1 MGLLNNNNHR
11 RNKRANLR
19 KANGGGTVP
28 TNNSNTAG
36 IDFSGGGGFSFGSYD
51 PNANTF
57 QTTVDSNQVSTP
69 ILSAANNPTQSAQIL
84 PSGGGNMM
92 GYMQLAAAA
101 TPMVMGF
108 IQSNK
113 QRKLAND
120 FETKRL
126 AKEADVQKLMANRAE
141 VRNPYANLAVAT
153 EAAEFQ
159 AQQVDQ
165 SLANTLDAIQA
176 GGFGA
181 GGATALAREAAKA
194 KQGISADIQKQEAMN
209 QKMFAQGEQLRQ
221 DEMIQQDLDKI
232 NFEIGNLDR
241 LEQKEMDARS
251 AQMATA
257 QAGVGGTM
265 QMAQSIMSNP
275 EAMKSISGLF
285 GG

>member
-1 MGLLNNNNHR
+1 MGLLNKNNYR

-19 KANGGGTVP
+19 KQTNPFAQGQSQTYSVLQSAQNQPNYVMQSSGNTPLQSTNLVANASG
-28 TNNSNTAG
+28 SNTG
-36 IDFSGGGGFSFGSYD
+36 LVSGGGGS
-51 PNANTF
+51 
-57 QTTVDSNQVSTP
+57 
-69 ILSAANNPTQSAQIL
+69 
-84 PSGGGNMM
+84 GGNMM

-120 FETKRL
+120 LETQRL
-126 AKEADVQKLMANRAE
+126 AKEADVQKLMANRAA

-165 SLANTLDAIQA
+165 SLANTLDAMQA

-181 GGATALAREAAKA
+181 GGATALAREAAKS
-194 KQGISADIQKQEAMN
+194 KQGISADIQKQEATN
-209 QKMFAQGEQLRQ
+209 QQLFGRGEQIRQ
-221 DEMIQQDLDKI
+221 DEMILQEEDKI
-232 NFEIGNLDR
+232 GYELSNLAR
-241 LEQKEMDARS
+241 LDQKEMDARS

-257 QAGVGGTM
+257 QGGVGGSM
-265 QMAQSIMSNP
+265 QMMQSIMQNP
-275 EAMKSISGLF
+275 EAMSQISGLF

>member
-1 MGLLNNNNHR
+1 MGLLNNNNYR

-19 KANGGGTVP
+19 KQTNPFAQGQSQTYSVLQSAQNQPNYVMQSSGNTPLQSTNLVANASG
-28 TNNSNTAG
+28 SNTG
-36 IDFSGGGGFSFGSYD
+36 LVSGGGGS
-51 PNANTF
+51 
-57 QTTVDSNQVSTP
+57 
-69 ILSAANNPTQSAQIL
+69 
-84 PSGGGNMM
+84 GGNMM

-120 FETKRL
+120 LETQRL
-126 AKEADVQKLMANRAE
+126 AKEADVQKLMANRAA

-165 SLANTLDAIQA
+165 SLANTLDAMQA

-181 GGATALAREAAKA
+181 GGATALAREAAKS
-194 KQGISADIQKQEAMN
+194 KQGISADIQKQEATN
-209 QKMFAQGEQLRQ
+209 QQLFGRGEQIRQ
-221 DEMIQQDLDKI
+221 DEMILQEEDKI
-232 NFEIGNLDR
+232 GYELSNLAR
-241 LEQKEMDARS
+241 LDQKEMDARS

-257 QAGVGGTM
+257 QGGVGGSM

-275 EAMKSISGLF
+275 EAMSQISGLF

>member
-1 MGLLNNNNHR
+1 MGLLNKNNNR

-19 KANGGGTVP
+19 KQEGTVP
-28 TNNSNTAG
+28 ITN
-36 IDFSGGGGFSFGSYD
+36 SGSTSWGSGNNITYT
-51 PNANTF
+51 PPANNPP
-57 QTTVDSNQVSTP
+57 QITVDSNQVSTP
-69 ILSAANNPTQSAQIL
+69 ILSAANNPTQSAQTL
-84 PSGGGNMM
+84 PSGGGGNMM

-113 QRKLAND
+113 QRKLAKEL
-120 FETKRL
+120 ETARL

-159 AQQVDQ
+159 AQQADQ
-165 SLANTLDAIQA
+165 SLANTLDAMQA

-181 GGATALAREAAKA
+181 GGATALAREAAKS
-194 KQGISADIQKQEAMN
+194 KQGISADIQKQEAAN
-209 QKMFAQGEQLRQ
+209 QQLFAKGEELRQ
-221 DEMIQQDLDKI
+221 DEMVQQDLDKI
-232 NFEIGNLDR
+232 NFEVGNLDR
-241 LEQKEMDARS
+241 LEQKEMDARD

-275 EAMKSISGLF
+275 EAMSQISGLF

>member
-11 RNKRANLR
+11 RNKRANSR
-19 KANGGGTVP
+19 KQNTGSGSLGYQPGTFSTQGLGSSTSLLGSGNAFQNSQPNLSLNVSPLNTSNPSASTGVGG
-28 TNNSNTAG
+28 
-36 IDFSGGGGFSFGSYD
+36 
-51 PNANTF
+51 
-57 QTTVDSNQVSTP
+57 
-69 ILSAANNPTQSAQIL
+69 
-84 PSGGGNMM
+84 GGGNMM
-92 GYMQLAAAA
+92 GYMQMAAAA

-120 FETKRL
+120 LETQRL
-126 AKEADVQKLMANRAE
+126 AKEADVQKLMANRAA

-165 SLANTLDAIQA
+165 SLANTLDAMQA

-194 KQGISADIQKQEAMN
+194 KQGISADIQKQEAAN
-209 QKMFAQGEQLRQ
+209 QQLFARGEQLRQ

-257 QAGVGGTM
+257 QGGVSGTLG
-265 QMAQSIMSNP
+265 MAQSIMSNP
-275 EAMKSISGLF
+275 DMVKSISGIF

>member
-11 RNKRANLR
+11 KNKKANLR
-19 KANGGGTVP
+19 KQQTLGGNYSQQAAASGANV
-28 TNNSNTAG
+28 
-36 IDFSGGGGFSFGSYD
+36 
-51 PNANTF
+51 
-57 QTTVDSNQVSTP
+57 NQS
-69 ILSAANNPTQSAQIL
+69 
-84 PSGGGNMM
+84 PSGGYTFSTSGTGGGYINPNQQSSASSQFDSSGNMM

-108 IQSNK
+108 IQNRK
-113 QRKLAND
+113 QKGIAEDL
-120 FETKRL
+120 ETKRL

-141 VRNPYANLAVAT
+141 IKNPYANLAVAT

-181 GGATALAREAAKA
+181 GGATALAREAAKS
-194 KQGISADIQKQEAMN
+194 KQGISADIQKQEATN
-209 QKMFAQGEQLRQ
+209 QKFFAQGEQIRQ
-221 DEMIQQDLDKI
+221 QAEIDKELDTI

-241 LEQKEMDARS
+241 LEQKEMDART
-251 AQMATA
+251 AQQASG
-257 QAGVGGTM
+257 QAGVSGTM

-275 EAMKSISGLF
+275 EAMSQISGLF

>member
-1 MGLLNNNNHR
+1 MKDGTLSSGSLGYQPGTFSTQGLGSSTSLLGSGNAFQNSQPNLSLNVSPLNTTNPS
-11 RNKRANLR
+11 ASTGI
-19 KANGGGTVP
+19 GG
-28 TNNSNTAG
+28 
-36 IDFSGGGGFSFGSYD
+36 
-51 PNANTF
+51 
-57 QTTVDSNQVSTP
+57 
-69 ILSAANNPTQSAQIL
+69 
-84 PSGGGNMM
+84 GGGNMM
-92 GYMQLAAAA
+92 GYMQMAAAA

-108 IQSNK
+108 IQNRK
-113 QRKLAND
+113 QKGIADKL
-120 FETKRL
+120 ETARL
-126 AKEADVQKLMANRAE
+126 AKEEDVQKLMANRAE

-165 SLANTLDAIQA
+165 SLANTLDAMQA

-181 GGATALAREAAKA
+181 GGATALAREAAKS
-194 KQGISADIQKQEAMN
+194 KQGISADIQKQEATN
-209 QKMFAQGEQLRQ
+209 QQLFARGEQLRQ

-241 LEQKEMDARS
+241 LEQKEMDART
-251 AQMATA
+251 AQQASG

-275 EAMKSISGLF
+275 EAMSQISGLF

>member
-1 MGLLNNNNHR
+1 MGLLNNNNNR

-19 KANGGGTVP
+19 KQEGTVP
-28 TNNSNTAG
+28 ITNSGSTGWGSSNITTYTPPANNPPQITA
-36 IDFSGGGGFSFGSYD
+36 
-51 PNANTF
+51 A
-57 QTTVDSNQVSTP
+57 SNQISTP
-69 ILSAANNPTQSAQIL
+69 ILNAANNPTQSAQTL
-84 PSGGGNMM
+84 SSGGGGNMM

-113 QRKLAND
+113 QRNLAKD
-120 FETKRL
+120 LETKRL

-159 AQQVDQ
+159 AQQADQ
-165 SLANTLDAIQA
+165 SLANTLDAMQA

-181 GGATALAREAAKA
+181 GGATALAREASKS
-194 KQGISADIQKQEAMN
+194 KQGISANIQKQEAAN
-209 QKMFAQGEQLRQ
+209 QTMFAKGEQLRQ

-232 NFEIGNLDR
+232 NFEVGNLDR
-241 LEQKEMDARS
+241 LEQKEMDARD

-275 EAMKSISGLF
+275 EAMSQISGLF

>member
-11 RNKRANLR
+11 RSKRNSLR
-19 KANGGGTVP
+19 KQIGNPFAQGQSQTYSVLQSAQNQPNYVMQSSGNTPLQSNNLLANASGP
-28 TNNSNTAG
+28 NTG
-36 IDFSGGGGFSFGSYD
+36 LVSGGGG
-51 PNANTF
+51 
-57 QTTVDSNQVSTP
+57 
-69 ILSAANNPTQSAQIL
+69 
-84 PSGGGNMM
+84 GGGNMM

-120 FETKRL
+120 LETKRL
-126 AKEADVQKLMANRAE
+126 AKEEDVQRLMANRAE

-165 SLANTLDAIQA
+165 SLANTLDAMQA

-181 GGATALAREAAKA
+181 GGATALAREAAKS
-194 KQGISADIQKQEAMN
+194 KQGISADIQKQEATN
-209 QKMFAQGEQLRQ
+209 QQLFGRGEQIRQ

-241 LEQKEMDARS
+241 LEQREMDARS

-257 QAGVGGTM
+257 QGGVSGTLG
-265 QMAQSIMSNP
+265 MAQSIMSNP
-275 EAMKSISGLF
+275 DMVNSISGIF

>member
-19 KANGGGTVP
+19 KQEGTVP
-28 TNNSNTAG
+28 ITGSNTAG
-36 IDFSGGGGFSFGSYD
+36 IDFSGGGGFSFGSYN
-51 PNANTF
+51 PNAGNAP
-57 QTTVDSNQVSTP
+57 QITVDSNQVSTP
-69 ILSAANNPTQSAQIL
+69 ILSAANNPTQSAQTSL
-84 PSGGGNMM
+84 SGSGGNMM

-120 FETKRL
+120 LETKRL
-126 AKEADVQKLMANRAE
+126 AKEEDVQKLMANRAE
-141 VRNPYANLAVAT
+141 IRNPYANLAVAT
-153 EAAEFQ
+153 EAAEFE
-159 AQQVDQ
+159 AQQADQ
-165 SLANTLDAIQA
+165 SLANTLDAMQA

-194 KQGISADIQKQEAMN
+194 KQGISADIQKQEATN
-209 QKMFAQGEQLRQ
+209 QRLFAQGEQIRQ
-221 DEMIQQDLDKI
+221 QAGIDKELDTI

-251 AQMATA
+251 AQMSTA

>member
-1 MGLLNNNNHR
+1 MGLLNNNNNR
-11 RNKRANLR
+11 KNKRANLR
-19 KANGGGTVP
+19 KDGTLSSGSLGYQPGTFSTQGLGSSTSLLGSGNAFQNSQPNLSLNVSPLNTTNPSASTGIGG
-28 TNNSNTAG
+28 
-36 IDFSGGGGFSFGSYD
+36 
-51 PNANTF
+51 
-57 QTTVDSNQVSTP
+57 
-69 ILSAANNPTQSAQIL
+69 
-84 PSGGGNMM
+84 GGGNMM

-108 IQSNK
+108 IQNRK
-113 QRKLAND
+113 QKGIADKL
-120 FETKRL
+120 ETARL
-126 AKEADVQKLMANRAE
+126 AKEEDVQKLMANRAE

-165 SLANTLDAIQA
+165 SLANTLDAMQA

-181 GGATALAREAAKA
+181 GGATALAREAAKS
-194 KQGISADIQKQEAMN
+194 KQGISADIQKQEATN
-209 QKMFAQGEQLRQ
+209 QQLFARGEQLRQ

-241 LEQKEMDARS
+241 LEQKEMDART
-251 AQMATA
+251 AQQASG

-275 EAMKSISGLF
+275 EAMSQISGLF

>member
-1 MGLLNNNNHR
+1 MGLLNNNNNR

-19 KANGGGTVP
+19 KQEGTVP
-28 TNNSNTAG
+28 ITNSGSTSWGNSNITTYTPPANNPPQITA
-36 IDFSGGGGFSFGSYD
+36 
-51 PNANTF
+51 A
-57 QTTVDSNQVSTP
+57 SNQISTP
-69 ILSAANNPTQSAQIL
+69 ILNAANNPTQLAQT
-84 PSGGGNMM
+84 SSSGGGGNMM

-113 QRKLAND
+113 QRILAKQL
-120 FETKRL
+120 ETARL

-159 AQQVDQ
+159 AQQADQ
-165 SLANTLDAIQA
+165 SLANTLDAMQA

-181 GGATALAREAAKA
+181 GGATALAREAAKS
-194 KQGISADIQKQEAMN
+194 KQGISADIQKQEAAN
-209 QKMFAQGEQLRQ
+209 QTMFAKGEELRQ
-221 DEMIQQDLDKI
+221 DEMIQQDVDKI
-232 NFEIGNLDR
+232 NFEVGNLDR
-241 LEQKEMDARS
+241 LEQKEMDARD

-275 EAMKSISGLF
+275 EAMSQISGLF

>member
-19 KANGGGTVP
+19 KQNPGFTINLDDLNAATQGDDNYNLGNPLGGGPKPMDT
-28 TNNSNTAG
+28 
-36 IDFSGGGGFSFGSYD
+36 GG
-51 PNANTF
+51 
-57 QTTVDSNQVSTP
+57 
-69 ILSAANNPTQSAQIL
+69 
-84 PSGGGNMM
+84 GGGNMM

-108 IQSNK
+108 IQNRK
-113 QRKLAND
+113 QKGIAEE

-126 AKEADVQKLMANRAE
+126 AKEEDVQKLMANRAA
-141 VRNPYANLAVAT
+141 VRNPYSNLAVAT

-159 AQQVDQ
+159 AQQVDP
-165 SLANTLDAIQA
+165 SLANTLDAMQA

-181 GGATALAREAAKA
+181 GGATALAREAAKS
-194 KQGISADIQKQEAMN
+194 KQGISADIQKQEAAN
-209 QKMFAQGEQLRQ
+209 QTMFAKGEQLRQ

-241 LEQKEMDARS
+241 LEQREMDART
-251 AQMATA
+251 AQQASG
-257 QAGVGGTM
+257 QAGVSGSM
-265 QMAQSIMSNP
+265 QMMQSIMQNP
-275 EAMKSISGLF
+275 EAMSQISGLF